1 MNVSFVVASRGN
13 TYGPYDEAVLTDI
26 RQAVSSEL
34 LSSKLVTSSGG
45 GYGYEFSTGN
55 ALSSANE
62 QLSEY
67 ARPFEDD
74 IDWVVNLFG
83 GESAGR
89 MELMSTIIFGLCD
102 NGTRLE
108 KPQIV
113 QRVNEIKPHFSREV
127 IDAAVDHISEVPL
140 PHTRNAT
147 TLLCSTA
154 HDDNWAES
162 ELRTQRKAALSP
174 WEPRQ
179 HLGTAT
185 LVTSN
190 LLILAASNVLFPSPT
205 R

>member
-13 TYGPYDEAVLTDI
+13 TYGPYDEAVLTDT

-147 TLLCSTA
+147 TLPGSTA
-154 HDDNWAES
+154 HDDN
-162 ELRTQRKAALSP
+162 R
-174 WEPRQ
+174 
-179 HLGTAT
+179 
-185 LVTSN
+185 
-190 LLILAASNVLFPSPT
+190 I
-205 R
+205 